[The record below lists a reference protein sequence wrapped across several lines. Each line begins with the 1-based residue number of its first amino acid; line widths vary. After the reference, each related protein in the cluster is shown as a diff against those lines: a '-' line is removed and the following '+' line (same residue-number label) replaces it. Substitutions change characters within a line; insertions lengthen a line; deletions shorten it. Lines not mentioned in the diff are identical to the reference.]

1 MKRLPGR
8 LNIFQV
14 TMLEWREQHPYTAVH
29 ALRLPVLPDCG
40 ALAAAIDAER
50 AQLGLG
56 TLELDCRRHR
66 YAWRGWSSTTPIE
79 RIATDGCTAADANA
93 CLEREIERQMNTPFA
108 GGVALDPFRFFVVP
122 DGRSGFLGVAYD
134 HFVAGGDSIVH
145 LLNRIAARLAG
156 APQAAERLRI
166 YPHTH
171 LPLFLHHP
179 LRVARAVA
187 RIPAMTR
194 SCRRTLR
201 PRYRDIA
208 EGHNGFA
215 LHRLDAGCVDALGNA
230 ARCWGV
236 TFNDL
241 LIALLLLA
249 RDKETRSRLGAARR
263 RELGA
268 ASIMNL
274 REMHGDAARD
284 AFGQFLG
291 SFRVS
296 HPVPPGT
303 TLEAL
308 ARDIHRDTMRVKREH
323 LYLAGLLAMRVDR
336 IIGHFQTQRQRM
348 SVYAKGYPV
357 NAGTSTLNVDAL
369 WDPTA
374 TAVPE
379 YVRGVP
385 TGPLAPMVL
394 AATTAAG
401 SVCIGISYRRA
412 AFTRPEVDAMWAEM
426 LGRIRCLQ

>member
-1 MKRLPGR
+1 MKRLRGR
-8 LNIFQV
+8 LNIFQI

-29 ALRLPVLPDCG
+29 ALRLPVLPDRG
-40 ALAAAIDAER
+40 TLAAAIDAER

-56 TLELDCRRHR
+56 TLELDRRRHR
-66 YAWRGWSSTTPIE
+66 YGWRGWSSTTPIE
-79 RIATDGCTAADANA
+79 WIAADGCTAADLHT

-108 GGVALDPFRFFVVP
+108 GDGALDPFRFFAVP
-122 DGRSGFLGVAYD
+122 DARSGFLGIAYD
-134 HFVAGGDSIVH
+134 HFVAGGDSIVD

-156 APQAAERLRI
+156 APRAGGRLGV

-171 LPLFLHHP
+171 LRLFLRHP

-187 RIPAMTR
+187 RMPAMTR

-208 EGHNGFA
+208 QGHNGFA
-215 LHRLDAGCVDALGNA
+215 LHRLDAGCIEALRNA

-241 LIALLLLA
+241 LLALLLLA
-249 RDKETRSRLGAARR
+249 RDRETRSRLGAARR

-268 ASIMNL
+268 ASVMNL
-274 REMHGDAARD
+274 REMHGEAARD

-291 SFRVS
+291 SFRIS
-296 HPVPPGT
+296 HPVPPGI

-308 ARDIHRDTMRVKREH
+308 ARDVHRDTARIKREH

-336 IIGHFQTQRQRM
+336 IIGHFQTPRQRM
-348 SVYAKGYPV
+348 SAYAKGYPV

-369 WDPTA
+369 WDA
-374 TAVPE
+374 SAISVPE
-379 YVRGVP
+379 YLRGVP

-401 SVCIGISYRRA
+401 SVCIGISFRTA
-412 AFTRPEVDAMWAEM
+412 AFARAEIDAMWAEM
-426 LGRIRCLQ
+426 LGRIRSLQ